1 MNDVV
6 ALTMPIALVTVGVI
20 VLLHIACAVLS
31 ALRTR
36 PAFKTLT
43 LILAVLNGVAHL
55 FLIGYSMLKDLPGG
69 ELLCLLMLSAAVGTV
84 SMGISEKRKK
94 TEEDV

>member
-43 LILAVLNGVAHL
+43 RILAVLNGAAHL

-69 ELLCLLMLSAAVGTV
+69 ELSIHCSR
-84 SMGISEKRKK
+84 IF
-94 TEEDV
+94 